1 MAEHNDQ
8 HEHNDQER
16 NEGGE
21 RMNRRRALTA
31 IGGAGLGAAGV
42 VAASRAAAWAASGPS
57 GASPTTAGS
66 GQKAACVLAPELT
79 EGPYYLDYELFRRD
93 ITEHKDGVPLLLRAT
108 VVNAATCAPIPH
120 AALDIWHCDALG
132 EYSGYTA
139 LGIGGANG
147 GGPGGGS
154 PPPDS
159 PPPSGPPPGGGG
171 GGGHVEPTDE
181 LTFLRGVQI
190 GDRHGVVEFRT
201 LYPGWYVGRAIHI
214 HAKVHLGGKVSGG
227 KYTGGH
233 IAHTGQFFFDEKVSE
248 QVARL
253 QPYAINTTHRTTLDE
268 DGIYQNGGSAG
279 LVTLHPAHAHSL
291 RHGLLATIVVGVN
304 PDATP

>member
-1 MAEHNDQ
+1 MTEHTQQDP
-8 HEHNDQER
+8 D
-16 NEGGE
+16 EGREG
-21 RMNRRRALTA
+21 MNRRRALTA

-42 VAASRAAAWAASGPS
+42 VAASRAAAWAASD
-57 GASPTTAGS
+57 ASSPVGS
-66 GQKAACVLAPELT
+66 QPACVLAPELT

-108 VVNAATCAPIPH
+108 IVNAATCAPIPH

-147 GGPGGGS
+147 GGPGGPGGGT

-171 GGGHVEPTDE
+171 GHAEPSDK
-181 LTFLRGVQI
+181 LTFLRGVQTS
-190 GDRHGVVEFRT
+190 DRHGVVELRT
-201 LYPGWYVGRAIHI
+201 LYPGWYLGRAIHI
-214 HAKVHLGGKVSGG
+214 HAKVHLGGKASGG
-227 KYTGGH
+227 KYSGGH
-233 IAHTGQFFFDEKVSE
+233 VAHTGQFFFEEKVSE
-248 QVARL
+248 EVAKL
-253 QPYAINTTHRTTLDE
+253 QPYAINTTHRTTLAE
-268 DGIYQNGGSAG
+268 DGIYQSGGSAG
-279 LVTLHPAHAHSL
+279 MVTLHHGHGL
-291 RHGLLATIVVGVN
+291 RHGLVATIVVGVN